1 MLEKTTI
8 ARPYAQA
15 VFELA
20 DDSGNTAEWST
31 ALELL
36 NRIVSDAQMRLLL
49 NNPNVSHNQLQDLVI
64 EIGNDSFFQ
73 QAKNFIK
80 VLVSAGRLQ
89 YAPQIAELFEAKR
102 ADAEGRVDIKVS
114 SAYELDQSQQDSI
127 AKGMAARL
135 GKKVSVSA
143 TVDESL
149 IGGAVI
155 RAGDSVI
162 DASLRGRLTELSNDL
177 I

>member
-20 DDSGNTAEWST
+20 QDSGKTAEWST
-31 ALELL
+31 ALDLL
-36 NRIVSDAQMRLLL
+36 QRIVSDAQMRLLL
-49 NNPNVSHNQLQDLVI
+49 NNPKVSHQQLQDLVI
-64 EIGNDSFFQ
+64 DIGADSFFPL
-73 QAKNFIK
+73 AKNFIK
-80 VLVSAGRLQ
+80 VLVSARRLQ
-89 YAPQIAELFEAKR
+89 YAAQIAQLFEAKR
-102 ADAEGRVDIKVS
+102 ADAEGRVDVEVS
-114 SAYELDQSQQDSI
+114 SAYALDQAQQDNI
-127 AKGMAARL
+127 ARGMSARL
-135 GKKVSVSA
+135 GKKVSISVI
-143 TVDESL
+143 VDESL

-162 DASLRGRLTELSNDL
+162 DASLRGRLRELSNDL

>member
-20 DDSGNTAEWST
+20 QESTNAAEWSG
-31 ALELL
+31 ALGLL
-36 NRIVSDAQMRLLL
+36 SRIVSDKQMRLLL
-49 NNPNVSHNQLQDLVI
+49 NNPKVSRQQLQDIVI
-64 EIGNDSFFQ
+64 EIGADIFAQ

-80 VLVSAGRLQ
+80 VLVSASRLQ
-89 YAPQIAELFEAKR
+89 YAPQIAQLFEAMC
-102 ADAEGRVDIKVS
+102 ADAEGIVDVQVS
-114 SAYELDQSQQDSI
+114 AAYELDEAQQDSI
-127 AKGMAARL
+127 AKGISARL
-135 GKKVSVSA
+135 GKKVKITT

-162 DASLRGRLTELSNDL
+162 DASVRGRLTELSNQL
-177 I
+177 S

>member
-20 DDSGNTAEWST
+20 QESNSSAEWSE
-31 ALELL
+31 ALNLL
-36 NRIVSDAQMRLLL
+36 QRIVSDPQMRLLIS
-49 NNPNVSHNQLQDLVI
+49 NPKVGDEQLQDLVI
-64 EIGNDSFFQ
+64 EIGGDSFSQ
-73 QAKNFIK
+73 LAKNFIK
-80 VLVSAGRLQ
+80 VLVAACRLQ

-102 ADAEGRVDIKVS
+102 ADAEGIIDVQVS
-114 SAYELDQSQQDSI
+114 SAYELDQAQQESI
-127 AKGMAARL
+127 AKGISARL
-135 GKKVSVSA
+135 GKKVNIS
-143 TVDESL
+143 TTIDESL

-162 DASLRGRLTELSNDL
+162 DASLRGRLRELSNQL
-177 I
+177 V

>member
-20 DDSGNTAEWST
+20 QESGNAGEWSA

-36 NRIVSDAQMRLLL
+36 TRIVADEQMQLLL
-49 NNPNVSHNQLQDLVI
+49 NNPKLSHQQLQGLVI
-64 EIGNDSFFQ
+64 EIGADELSQ
-73 QAKNFIK
+73 QARNFVK
-80 VLVSAGRLQ
+80 VLVSAARLA
-89 YAPQIAELFEAKR
+89 YLPQIVSLFDAMR
-102 ADAEGRVDIKVS
+102 ADAEGTVDVEVIA
-114 SAYELDQSQQDSI
+114 AYELDQAQKDSI
-127 AKGMAARL
+127 AEGISTRL
-135 GKKVSVSA
+135 GKQVTISA
-143 TVDESL
+143 VVDESL

-162 DASLRGRLTELSNDL
+162 DASLRGRLTALGNDL

>member
-20 DDSGNTAEWST
+20 QESANTVEWSA

-36 NRIVSDAQMRLLL
+36 NRIVSDTQLQLLL
-49 NNPNVSHNQLQDLVI
+49 NNPKVSHQQLQDLVI
-64 EIGNDSFFQ
+64 EIAATGFSQ

-80 VLVSAGRLQ
+80 VLVSASRLQ
-89 YAPQIAELFEAKR
+89 YAPQIAQMFETMR
-102 ADAEGRVDIKVS
+102 ADAEGTVEVEVS
-114 SAYELDQSQQDSI
+114 SAYELDQAQQDAI
-127 AKGMAARL
+127 AKGMSARL
-135 GKKVSVSA
+135 GKKVNIST
-143 TVDESL
+143 TVDGSL

-162 DASLRGRLTELSNDL
+162 DASLRGRLTELGNDL

>member
-1 MLEKTTI
+1 MQEKTTI

-20 DDSGNTAEWST
+20 RDSGNTAEWSL
-31 ALELL
+31 ALDLL

-49 NNPNVSHNQLQDLVI
+49 NNPKVSHQQLQDLVI
-64 EIGNDSFFQ
+64 DIGSERFFPY
-73 QAKNFIK
+73 AKNFIK

-89 YAPQIAELFEAKR
+89 YAPQIAQLFEAKR
-102 ADAEGRVDIKVS
+102 ADAEGRVEVEVR
-114 SAYELDQSQQDSI
+114 SAYELNQAQQDSI
-127 AKGMAARL
+127 AKSMSVRL
-135 GKKVSVSA
+135 GKKVSISA
-143 TVDESL
+143 SVDESL

-162 DASLRGRLTELSNDL
+162 DASVRGRLTELSNEL